1 MKTLQLKHCVYANSA
16 IMVALSLYFFLIP
29 AALLVVDLNDP
40 GLSSGQTP
48 RFAFRWHR
56 SLSARYG
63 TWARDRV
70 AAGPASG
77 LSDLGVAGTE
87 WPVFGSVFYLWATEA
102 LQQAVE
108 EDPSLSPR
116 QPKDYARE
124 AIRAAAALV
133 ADPNQATWVKEYWG
147 DEYLEKDNLFYR
159 MLLISGMLSY
169 ERLIGDG
176 QYLEPLRHHVET
188 LAKELDA
195 SPHGLLDDY
204 PGYCYPIDISA
215 AIAVIRRADS
225 VLGTDHEAFAQR
237 ALRGFQGTRLHSDT
251 ELPGYM
257 ASKRTGRAT
266 DVARGIGL
274 SFMLIWAADLW
285 PETAQ
290 EWYQKYEHHFWQEDF
305 FFAGFREYSHD
316 IEVPWLQ
323 MNDPDAGPV
332 IRGYGTG
339 ACAFGIAAA
348 RALGRYD
355 HLSSL
360 ASQALV
366 ASWPLPN
373 GTLLVPRF
381 LSNLSDAPYL
391 GEACTLFAFAH
402 RSQNVFPTTPAA
414 GFPIS
419 VFLGVALYGLIGIIL
434 LRAPIVNAMRWRKDF
449 HRRHVR
455 AQRLQVYLWVEVLV
469 IAVIAYLWIHVLL
482 GFILLLMAQFLP
494 RSTLMKAKRMRGR
507 KKRKDRNKG
516 VS

>member
-1 MKTLQLKHCVYANSA
+1 MT
-16 IMVALSLYFFLIP
+16 
-29 AALLVVDLNDP
+29 
-40 GLSSGQTP
+40 G
-48 RFAFRWHR
+48 
-56 SLSARYG
+56 RYL
-63 TWARDRV
+63 D
-70 AAGPASG
+70 
-77 LSDLGVAGTE
+77 D
-87 WPVFGSVFYLWATEA
+87 
-102 LQQAVE
+102 
-108 EDPSLSPR
+108 
-116 QPKDYARE
+116 
-124 AIRAAAALV
+124 
-133 ADPNQATWVKEYWG
+133 
-147 DEYLEKDNLFYR
+147 
-159 MLLISGMLSY
+159 
-169 ERLIGDG
+169 
-176 QYLEPLRHHVET
+176 LRHHT
-188 LAKELDA
+188 KSLAKELDA

-215 AIAVIRRADS
+215 AIAVIRRANS

-305 FFAGFREYSHD
+305 FFGGFREYSHD

-355 HLSSL
+355 HLNSL

-381 LSNLSDAPYL
+381 LSNFTQAPYL
-391 GEACTLFAFAH
+391 GESCTLFAFVQQAEKPLPGTAATALP
-402 RSQNVFPTTPAA
+402 RSVY
-414 GFPIS
+414 
-419 VFLGVALYGLIGIIL
+419 LGVALYALIGFVQLSGAL
-434 LRAPIVNAMRWRKDF
+434 LTLRRWRKHA
-449 HRRHVR
+449 HRRDIR
-455 AQRLQVYLWVEVLV
+455 ASRLQVRLWAGL
-469 IAVIAYLWIHVLL
+469 ILLAVIAWFQIHVML
-482 GFILLLMAQFLP
+482 GFVFLLAGQLLP
-494 RSTLMKAKRMRGR
+494 RMGRGKTEGER
-507 KKRKDRNKG
+507 TEIEWEKKQRREEERN
-516 VS
+516 